1 MKKIL
6 TVFTSVVMA
15 YSAQAQ
21 QSLGE
26 QINENGVE
34 WILGTWEAEVD
45 GNTMTL
51 SYKWALKEHVIA
63 QHFKG
68 MNLEGNSVESFSL
81 IAINPTTGEIE
92 QTGYDT
98 RGKKSIGNWGPRGDM
113 PLLRTTSTSQNGE
126 KQSMAVGFRRIDE
139 NNIELQIFRVDSSG
153 SVSDF
158 SEMDI
163 EMKRKK

>member
-1 MKKIL
+1 
-6 TVFTSVVMA
+6 
-15 YSAQAQ
+15 
-21 QSLGE
+21 
-26 QINENGVE
+26 
-34 WILGTWEAEVD
+34 
-45 GNTMTL
+45 
-51 SYKWALKEHVIA
+51 
-63 QHFKG
+63 

-98 RGKKSIGNWGPRGDM
+98 RGKKSIGSWGPRGDM

-139 NNIELQIFRVDSSG
+139 NNIELQIFRVDGSG

>member
-51 SYKWALKEHVIA
+51 SYKWAL
-63 QHFKG
+63 
-68 MNLEGNSVESFSL
+68 
-81 IAINPTTGEIE
+81 
-92 QTGYDT
+92 
-98 RGKKSIGNWGPRGDM
+98 
-113 PLLRTTSTSQNGE
+113 
-126 KQSMAVGFRRIDE
+126 
-139 NNIELQIFRVDSSG
+139 
-153 SVSDF
+153 
-158 SEMDI
+158 
-163 EMKRKK
+163 